1 MDRINKNNLGI
12 TKLDDWKKL
21 ARYSKT
27 YFRYITETL
36 DKINIQ
42 LKCELKNNDA
52 LEKLVSTHPP

>member
-1 MDRINKNNLGI
+1 MDRINKNNLVI

-21 ARYSKT
+21 VRYSKT

>member
-21 ARYSKT
+21 VRYSKT

-52 LEKLVSTHPP
+52 LEKLVLTHPP